1 MIQLALFTGLGLLGY
16 ILSTQYNSNLA
27 ARNPRE
33 MFVDAR
39 ETRPT
44 IESADGHS
52 DNVMVSQGMQG
63 HNNMVPFYGA
73 KVTQN
78 MVAGSHSSI
87 LDTFSGTGKEQFQ
100 KREIASLYDVVPGT
114 GLPFGNQNES
124 DFYQSR
130 MVAGMRMNNVFPV
143 ERVNVGP
150 GLNDGYT
157 NKPSGGYQQFNELQE
172 YAKPRTTDEIR
183 VANKPKLSYDKPVI
197 PGSHYITNPGLQ
209 APVNKNR
216 PDTFAILTDND
227 GNMPYLNTTTGAQ
240 VAPAQFPAQIQK
252 QQQRETTN
260 IEYYGGGG
268 AAFTFS
274 SYVRAFTEPFEQFM
288 KLTVG
293 EWFGVGGGQGG
304 APEGNYLVDQ
314 YLEAYTNP
322 GREASILTNYQAP
335 GYIAVGTG
343 ANNYGAAKTNKDET
357 QLVNIRQFVDPAN
370 VVPAVT
376 DIQQIGVQKYN
387 EPLQQDIEVTRMDS
401 GILDAFRSNPYTHSL
416 ASVA

>member
-16 ILSTQYNSNLA
+16 ILATQYNTQLNK
-27 ARNPRE
+27 RNPKE
-33 MFVDAR
+33 MFIGSRQNYLSPMPVSM
-39 ETRPT
+39 ETDRVET
-44 IESADGHS
+44 TQA
-52 DNVMVSQGMQG
+52 QQG
-63 HNNMVPFYGA
+63 HNNMVPFFGA

-78 MVAGSHSSI
+78 MQAAANNSL
-87 LDTFSGTGKEQFQ
+87 LDAFAGTGSEHFQ

-130 MVAGMRMNNVFPV
+130 MVAGMRMNNVFPI

-157 NKPSGGYQQFNELQE
+157 NKPSGGFQQFNELQE
-172 YAKPRTTDEIR
+172 YAKPRTTDELR

-197 PGSHYITNPGLQ
+197 PGAHYVTNPGLQ

-216 PDTFAILTDND
+216 PDTFAVMTDKD

-252 QQQRETTN
+252 EQQRESTN
-260 IEYYGGGG
+260 IEYYGSGG
-268 AAFTFS
+268 ASFTFS

-293 EWFGVGGGQGG
+293 EWFGIGGGQGG
-304 APEGNYLVDQ
+304 AAEGSYVVDP

-322 GREASILTNYQAP
+322 GREASVLTNYQTP

-343 ANNYGAAKTNKDET
+343 ANNYGATKTNKDES
-357 QLVNIRQFVDPAN
+357 QMVNYRQFVDPAN

-387 EPLQQDIEVTRMDS
+387 EPLQQDIEVSRMEPS
-401 GILDAFRSNPYTHSL
+401 ILDAFRSNPYTHSL

>member
-16 ILSTQYNSNLA
+16 ILSTQYNLKFSGK
-27 ARNPRE
+27 NPRE
-33 MFVDAR
+33 LFVDAR
-39 ETRPT
+39 ESRPT
-44 IESADGHS
+44 ILTADG
-52 DNVMVSQGMQG
+52 QGDHALITQAPQG

-78 MVAGSHSSI
+78 MMSGANGSI
-87 LDTFSGTGKEQFQ
+87 LDSFSGTGKEQFQ
-100 KREIASLYDVVPGT
+100 KREIASLYDVAPGM

-130 MVAGMRMNNVFPV
+130 MVAGMKMNNVFPV
-143 ERVNVGP
+143 EKVNVGP

-157 NKPSGGYQQFNELQE
+157 NKPSGGFQQFNELQE

-183 VANKPKLSYDKPVI
+183 AANKPKLSYDKPMI
-197 PGSHYITNPGLQ
+197 PGAHYITNPGLQ

-216 PDTFAILTDND
+216 PDTFAVLTDSD

-252 QQQRETTN
+252 EQQRETTN

-304 APEGNYLVDQ
+304 APEGNYVVDQ

-322 GREASILTNYQAP
+322 GREASILTN
-335 GYIAVGTG
+335 
-343 ANNYGAAKTNKDET
+343 
-357 QLVNIRQFVDPAN
+357 
-370 VVPAVT
+370 
-376 DIQQIGVQKYN
+376 
-387 EPLQQDIEVTRMDS
+387 
-401 GILDAFRSNPYTHSL
+401 
-416 ASVA
+416 

>member
-16 ILSTQYNSNLA
+16 ILATQYNLKLSGY
-27 ARNPRE
+27 NPRE
-33 MFVDAR
+33 MFVDSR

-44 IESADGHS
+44 MESANG
-52 DNVMVSQGMQG
+52 QGDKVLVTQTPQG

-78 MVAGSHSSI
+78 MVSGANSSI
-87 LDTFSGTGKEQFQ
+87 LDSFSGTGKEQFQ
-100 KREIASLYDVVPGT
+100 KREIASLYDVAPGM
-114 GLPFGNQNES
+114 GIPFGNQNES

-130 MVAGMRMNNVFPV
+130 MVAGMKMNNVFPI

-157 NKPSGGYQQFNELQE
+157 NKPSGGFQQFNELQE

-183 VANKPKLSYDKPVI
+183 TVNKPKISYDKPMI
-197 PGSHYITNPGLQ
+197 PGAHYITNPGLQ

-216 PDTFAILTDND
+216 PDTFAVLTDKD

-240 VAPAQFPAQIQK
+240 VAPASFPAQIQK
-252 QQQRETTN
+252 EQQRESTN

-268 AAFTFS
+268 ASFTFS

-288 KLTVG
+288 RLTVG
-293 EWFGVGGGQGG
+293 EWFGVGGGAGG
-304 APEGNYLVDQ
+304 LPEGNYVVDQ

-322 GREASILTNYQAP
+322 GREASVLTNYQGP
-335 GYIAVGTG
+335 GYIAI
-343 ANNYGAAKTNKDET
+343 NNGSESYGAVKTNKDEE

-370 VVPAVT
+370 VVPASASA
-376 DIQQIGVQKYN
+376 QQIGVQKFN
-387 EPLQQDIEVTRMDS
+387 EPLQQDIEVTRIEP
-401 GILDAFRSNPYTHSL
+401 GLLDAFRSNPYTHSL
-416 ASVA
+416 SSVA

>member
-16 ILSTQYNSNLA
+16 ILSTQYNSKLA
-27 ARNPRE
+27 KHNPRE
-33 MFVDAR
+33 MFVDGRRSQPIAGF
-39 ETRPT
+39 
-44 IESADGHS
+44 ADGH
-52 DNVMVSQGMQG
+52 DDRVQTTQEMKG

-73 KVTQN
+73 RVTQN
-78 MVAGSHSSI
+78 MVAGAYSSI
-87 LDTFSGTGKEQFQ
+87 LDSFSGTGKEQFQ
-100 KREIASLYDVVPGT
+100 KREIASLYDVAPGM

-130 MVAGMRMNNVFPV
+130 QVAGMRMNNVFPV

-183 VANKPKLSYDKPVI
+183 AANKPKLSYDKPVI

-216 PDTFAILTDND
+216 PDTFAILTDSD

-252 QQQRETTN
+252 EQQRETTN
-260 IEYYGGGG
+260 IEYYGSGG

-314 YLEAYTNP
+314 YLQAYTNP
-322 GREASILTNYQAP
+322 GREASVLTNYQGP

-343 ANNYGAAKTNKDET
+343 ANNYGATKTNKDET
-357 QLVNIRQFVDPAN
+357 QMVNYRQFVDPAN
-370 VVPAVT
+370 VVPSVT
-376 DIQQIGVQKYN
+376 DIQQIGVQKFN
-387 EPLQQDIEVTRMDS
+387 EPLQQDVEVTRMDP

>member
-16 ILSTQYNSNLA
+16 ILATQYNTQLNK
-27 ARNPRE
+27 RNPKE
-33 MFVDAR
+33 MFIGSRQNYLSPMPVSM
-39 ETRPT
+39 ETDRVET
-44 IESADGHS
+44 TQA
-52 DNVMVSQGMQG
+52 QQG
-63 HNNMVPFYGA
+63 HNNMVPFFGA

-78 MVAGSHSSI
+78 MQAAANNSL
-87 LDTFSGTGKEQFQ
+87 LDSFAGTGSEHFQ

-130 MVAGMRMNNVFPV
+130 MVAGMRMNNVFPI

-157 NKPSGGYQQFNELQE
+157 NKPSGGFQQFNELQE
-172 YAKPRTTDEIR
+172 YAKPRTTDEMR

-197 PGSHYITNPGLQ
+197 PGAHYVTNPGLQ

-216 PDTFAILTDND
+216 PDTFAVMTDKD

-252 QQQRETTN
+252 EQQRESTN
-260 IEYYGGGG
+260 IEYYGSGG
-268 AAFTFS
+268 ASFTFS

-293 EWFGVGGGQGG
+293 EWFGIGGGQGG
-304 APEGNYLVDQ
+304 AAEGSYVVDP

-322 GREASILTNYQAP
+322 GREASVLTNYQTP

-343 ANNYGAAKTNKDET
+343 ANNYGAAKTNKDES
-357 QLVNIRQFVDPAN
+357 QMVNYRQFVDPAN

-387 EPLQQDIEVTRMDS
+387 EPLQQDIEVSRMEPS
-401 GILDAFRSNPYTHSL
+401 ILDAFRSNPYTHSL

>member
-16 ILSTQYNSNLA
+16 ILATQYNTQLNK
-27 ARNPRE
+27 RNPKE
-33 MFVDAR
+33 MFIGTR
-39 ETRPT
+39 ETYLAPQPIDQHTDRVDTTQAP
-44 IESADGHS
+44 
-52 DNVMVSQGMQG
+52 QG
-63 HNNMVPFYGA
+63 HNNMVPFFGA

-78 MVAGSHSSI
+78 MQAGANSSI
-87 LDTFSGTGKEQFQ
+87 LDTFAGSGKEHFQ
-100 KREIASLYDVVPGT
+100 KREIASLYDVVPGM

-130 MVAGMRMNNVFPV
+130 MVAGMRMNNVFPI
-143 ERVNVGP
+143 EKVNVGP

-157 NKPSGGYQQFNELQE
+157 NKPSGGFQQFNELQE

-183 VANKPKLSYDKPVI
+183 VANKPKVSYDKPVI

-216 PDTFAILTDND
+216 PDTFAIMTDKD

-252 QQQRETTN
+252 EQQRESTN

-268 AAFTFS
+268 ASFTFS

-293 EWFGVGGGQGG
+293 EWFGIGGGQGG
-304 APEGNYLVDQ
+304 AAEGSYVVDP

-322 GREASILTNYQAP
+322 GREASVLTNYQAP

-343 ANNYGAAKTNKDET
+343 ANNYGATVTNKDES
-357 QLVNIRQFVDPAN
+357 QMVNIRQFVDPAN
-370 VVPAVT
+370 VVPTVT
-376 DIQQIGVQKYN
+376 DIQQIGVQKFN
-387 EPLQQDIEVTRMDS
+387 EPLQQDVELSRMEPS
-401 GILDAFRSNPYTHSL
+401 ILDAFRSNPYTHSL